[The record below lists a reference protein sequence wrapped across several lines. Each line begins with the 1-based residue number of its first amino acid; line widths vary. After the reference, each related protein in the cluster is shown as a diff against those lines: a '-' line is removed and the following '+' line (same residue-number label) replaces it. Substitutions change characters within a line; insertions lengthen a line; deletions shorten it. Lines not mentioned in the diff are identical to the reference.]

1 MLYSEAVWLSLVPPL
16 RLSLPGLLLSQLPLS
31 PTPQEIGSLPEWSQ
45 LVKKQQLALKFHGE
59 LHKIHQMLLTH
70 CITFQDKAQLHNVA
84 NAVLEWA

>member
-45 LVKKQQLALKFHGE
+45 LVKKQLALKFHGE

-70 CITFQDKAQLHNVA
+70 CITIQDKAQLHNVA